1 MIDFVIDKTCTQTID
16 ARGLVC
22 PLPLLK
28 AKQGLNNLASG
39 ERLQV
44 LATDSASVR
53 DFHAFVALSRHSL
66 AAFKQTG
73 NVYCY
78 LLVKGVEIPK

>member
-1 MIDFVIDKTCTQTID
+1 MTDFVIDKACTQTID
-16 ARGLVC
+16 ARGLAC

-44 LATDSASVR
+44 LTTDSASVK
-53 DFHAFVALSRHSL
+53 DFHVFATLSCHHL
-66 AAFKQTG
+66 EAFKQTA

-78 LLVKGVEIPK
+78 LLIKGSEIVN